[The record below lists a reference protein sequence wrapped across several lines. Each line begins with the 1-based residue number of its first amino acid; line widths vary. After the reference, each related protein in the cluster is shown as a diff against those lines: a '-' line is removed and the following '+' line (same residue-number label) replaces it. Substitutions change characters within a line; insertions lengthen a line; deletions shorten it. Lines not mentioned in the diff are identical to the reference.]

1 MGLIYKTNSW
11 KGYGKQNTYHNEYFD
26 DGDIIRKVKVHL
38 FKLFDGREN
47 SWEREEKVEE
57 AWARDDPNMP
67 DWLRKLLG

>member
-47 SWEREEKVEE
+47 SWEREKKRWRRPGL
-57 AWARDDPNMP
+57 ATTPTC
-67 DWLRKLLG
+67 LIG